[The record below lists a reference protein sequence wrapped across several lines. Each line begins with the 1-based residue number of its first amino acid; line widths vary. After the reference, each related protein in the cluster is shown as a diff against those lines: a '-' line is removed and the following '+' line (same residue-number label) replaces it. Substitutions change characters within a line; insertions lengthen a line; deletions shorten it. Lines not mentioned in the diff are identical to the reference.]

1 MIVDVL
7 RFKST
12 YHGPQSDVKRRRYVD
27 LKLARNSGKTEARRV
42 DRLDFRERIDL
53 VLEIENVGEK
63 YMLYFNEY

>member
-12 YHGPQSDVKRRRYVD
+12 YHGPQSDEKRKRYVD
-27 LKLARNSGKTEARRV
+27 LKLARNSGKTEASRK

-53 VLEIENVGEK
+53 VIELENFG
-63 YMLYFNEY
+63 